1 MKKIAIY
8 LLSAL
13 MLAGCAKL
21 DPQPTQSVTADDAIK
36 TPSDLNQ
43 AMTGCYD
50 ALQLAG
56 FYGRHSVFA
65 ADLASDNA
73 NATGT
78 ILEYSDISLN
88 NMLSGNSIVES
99 VWYHS
104 YITINRANNVLYY
117 LPNVENLEE
126 SFANDVKG
134 QMYFLRS
141 LAYFNLIRYFG
152 DVPLKTTPTLST
164 DDLDSPRVP
173 VSDIL
178 TQIIPDLEFAISN
191 ISGSEPA
198 KATPG
203 AAEALLAKV
212 FLYAGE
218 YENAI
223 LHASAVI
230 NDYQYELDDFEALFG
245 IETSAGSIFE
255 VNYSDQDKN
264 RMAEYALPT
273 SMGGRYEV
281 SPTEDLLGKYTDDDI
296 RKNITF
302 SGIGEAPYCI
312 KYSQISSGADKVYVL
327 RLAEMYLIR
336 AEARILLEDPNFDLI
351 NNDINAVRERANLDP
366 LNLNSYDELLEEML
380 LQRQLEFAFEG
391 HRWFDLLRNN
401 KAIEVLPNV
410 NNLNQLLFPIPLS
423 EINTN
428 TLINSEDQNP
438 GY

>member
-8 LLSAL
+8 LISAL
-13 MLAGCAKL
+13 LLAGCAKL

-43 AMTGCYD
+43 AMNGCYD
-50 ALQLAG
+50 ALQLSG

-117 LPNVENLEE
+117 LPNVENIEE

-173 VSDIL
+173 VDDIL
-178 TQIIPDLEFAISN
+178 SQIIPDLEYAISN
-191 ISGSEPA
+191 IVGSDPA
-198 KATPG
+198 KATSG

-212 FLYAGE
+212 LLYAGE
-218 YENAI
+218 YEEAA

-230 NDYQYELDDFEALFG
+230 NDYQYGLDDFEALFST
-245 IETSAGSIFE
+245 ESSNESVFE

-281 SPTEDLLGKYTDDDI
+281 SPTDELLAKYADNDL
-296 RKNITF
+296 RKDVTF
-302 SGIGEAPYCI
+302 NGIGEAPYCV
-312 KYSQISSGADKVYVL
+312 KYSQISSGADRVYVM

-336 AEARILLEDPNFDLI
+336 AEARIILNEPDLDLI
-351 NNDINAVRERANLDP
+351 NKDINAVRERANLDP
-366 LNLNSYDELLEEML
+366 LNLNSYDDLLEEVL

-401 KAIEVLPNV
+401 KAIEVLSNV
-410 NNLNQLLFPIPLS
+410 NSEDQLLFPIPLS